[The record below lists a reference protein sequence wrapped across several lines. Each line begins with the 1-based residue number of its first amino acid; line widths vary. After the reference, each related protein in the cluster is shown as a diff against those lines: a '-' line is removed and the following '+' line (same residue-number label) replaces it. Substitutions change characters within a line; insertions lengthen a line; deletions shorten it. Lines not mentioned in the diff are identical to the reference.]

1 MTGLSPAAPNSW
13 ENEGQRLAPLLDDV
27 YAAVIA
33 GTDPMAAASVAIGI
47 ARVQGVRRR
56 VAVADLVGE
65 IPPLQSLVTGDDPH
79 GIADSF
85 LYGVSLNKIARAVNE
100 SGNVFV
106 MPSGTE
112 AVAHDAVYANDRWRR
127 LAAGFHQV
135 GALLLVV
142 AVPGTPGFAE
152 LCGYIGALMPVGDT
166 VFPVPHDVP
175 IIAPP
180 PSPAPPPPPSP
191 PRESAAR
198 ARAAAADNSE
208 QRRTKLIAAFVALGA
223 VAVAVG
229 AFWPQIKTRLPAQVT
244 ALFSGPAPDTTR
256 MLVPPQKM
264 DSISR
269 DSLRRDTSAADSAL
283 LRAGIGVGDSAA
295 AKPSS
300 PPLDIANAADSTNAA
315 RYAIYVAQAN
325 TREAAMPDAR
335 VKALAAVAMS
345 PVPEAGEQWFRVTVG
360 ASTTRSGAE
369 AQLAKLRSDRIVG
382 AGSILSVP
390 FALRLE
396 AGVASG
402 AVSARLAEFT
412 RRGLMPYALQQAD
425 GSATLYTGAFE
436 TPVQATTLADS
447 LRALGITPV
456 LAYRTGRT
464 F

>member
-1 MTGLSPAAPNSW
+1 MTGISPAAPDSW
-13 ENEGQRLAPLLDDV
+13 ENEGQRLAPLLDGV
-27 YAAVIA
+27 NAAVIA
-33 GTDPMAAASVAIGI
+33 GTDPVAAASVAIGI
-47 ARVQGVRRR
+47 ARVHGARRR
-56 VAVADLVGE
+56 VAIADLVGE
-65 IPPLQSLVTGDDPH
+65 VPPLQSLVTGDDPH

-166 VFPVPHDVP
+166 AFPFPHDVP

-180 PSPAPPPPPSP
+180 PPPAAPPPSP
-191 PRESAAR
+191 PHASAVR
-198 ARAAAADNSE
+198 ARAAASDSAE
-208 QRRTKLIAAFVALGA
+208 QRRMRLVAVFVALGA

-229 AFWPQIKTRLPAQVT
+229 AFWPQIKTRLPAQLTV
-244 ALFSGPAPDTTR
+244 LMSGPALDTTQL
-256 MLVPPQKM
+256 LVPPQKM
-264 DSISR
+264 DSVSR
-269 DSLRRDTSAADSAL
+269 DSLRRDTSSADSAL
-283 LRAGIGVGDSAA
+283 LRAGIDVRDSAA
-295 AKPSS
+295 NKPAT
-300 PPLDIANAADSTNAA
+300 PPLLIVNAADSSTAS
-315 RYAIYVAQAN
+315 RYSIYVAQAN

-335 VKALAAVAMS
+335 TKALPAVAMS
-345 PVPEAGEQWFRVTVG
+345 PVPEGTEQWFRVTVG
-360 ASTTRSGAE
+360 ASTSRSGAE
-369 AQLAKLRSDRIVG
+369 AQLAKLRSDKIIG

-396 AGVASG
+396 TGVPLG
-402 AVSARLAEFT
+402 AVSARLAEFA